1 MAGNTNNYKVTV
13 YTSEIDNGG
22 TDEQVFI
29 ILKGPQGSLEID
41 ITEAPPGAF
50 EQATI
55 SEISFAASVISPITD
70 VGFHQEK
77 RTIDGNSKWHPEWVE
92 VENTTTGYK
101 TRWRCEF
108 GYIDNGQIKFCK
120 KKEF

>member
-1 MAGNTNNYKVTV
+1 MAGRSPAE
-13 YTSEIDNGG
+13 TSLA
-22 TDEQVFI
+22 VFRSCI
-29 ILKGPQGSLEID
+29 EPSMCENV
-41 ITEAPPGAF
+41 
-50 EQATI
+50 